1 MSSTRYMYPIN
12 NRDKYKAYILF
23 HAIEKRGPT
32 YAQKT
37 PLARTNNSRSSD
49 MSFPNSPPPGTR
61 RVVTV
66 GDVVDG
72 AADVIQENLGL
83 VTGLFKDSRLAS
95 GTETVLPES
104 VALYMPTPVTIADGV
119 SISNADL
126 GILGATTATAIEQG
140 GGVVAALKD
149 AIGST
154 GKSLVDG
161 LKGNISGDAA
171 ALVASR
177 VAAGL
182 PGQTD
187 AVRGALR
194 VTPNPNTRMIF
205 RAVNIREFSFDFKMI
220 PTSKEEQYHIKNIVS
235 FFRKNLYPD
244 TIPLEGFDASINAG
258 YKFPNLFQITL
269 MYDDKNLGE
278 KNPNLSFK
286 RMYLKSFSASY
297 NNTGGF
303 YKDGEFNEVS
313 IQVAFAE
320 EFTLDKLDATHNNA
334 EKTNVIDA
342 RIGQNWNRTA
352 NVLADRARGV
362 HRGF

>member
-1 MSSTRYMYPIN
+1 MSLPRYMYPIN

-32 YAQKT
+32 YSQKAPVT
-37 PLARTNNSRSSD
+37 RTNNSRSSD
-49 MSFPNSPPPGTR
+49 TSFPNSPPPGTR
-61 RVVTV
+61 RLVTV
-66 GDVVDG
+66 GSAVDG
-72 AADVIQENLGL
+72 AIDAVQETLGTL
-83 VTGLFKDSRLAS
+83 TGLFENTTLESAK
-95 GTETVLPES
+95 ENVLPES

-140 GGVVAALKD
+140 SGVTAALKD

-161 LKGNISGDAA
+161 LKGNLSGDAA

-187 AVRGALR
+187 AIRGALR

-205 RAVNIREFSFDFKMI
+205 RSVNIREFSFDFKMV
-220 PTSKEEQYHIKNIVS
+220 PTSKEEQQHIKNIIS
-235 FFRKNLYPD
+235 FFRKNLYPES
-244 TIPLEGFDASINAG
+244 IPLEGFDASISAG

-269 MYDDKNLGE
+269 MYGGENLGE

-320 EFTLDKLDATHNNA
+320 EFTLDKSDAITSQS
-334 EKTNVIDA
+334 EKMSIKAAKRAA
-342 RIGQNWNRTA
+342 RNRTA
-352 NVLADRARGV
+352 NVLADRARGIN
-362 HRGF
+362 RGF